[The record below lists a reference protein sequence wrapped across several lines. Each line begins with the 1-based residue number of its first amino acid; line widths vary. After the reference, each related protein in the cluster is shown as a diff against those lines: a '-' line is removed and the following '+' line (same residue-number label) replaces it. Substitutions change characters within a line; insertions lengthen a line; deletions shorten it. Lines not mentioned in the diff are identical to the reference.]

1 MNTFTVPRH
10 ITSFFTEIANQ
21 LVYNQEKL
29 GSFINRPFSIE
40 NFKDQIGEKASYFNH
55 EKRNTLAKVLE
66 EQYVGLDEKSSVF
79 RNIQLLK
86 KQNTF
91 TITTGHQLNIFTGP
105 LYVILKIL
113 NVINLAEKLHI
124 EYPEYH
130 FVPVHW
136 LASEDHDFDE
146 VNHTF
151 LFGKKVIWDEY
162 QGGPTGKYDL
172 LNWHELKNQLHQ
184 FFQNQ
189 PDSKV
194 HEIIDSFEGE
204 NLAKATKNIIHFLFE
219 KYGLIVLDADHP
231 ALKKEFVATMKKE
244 VTDSFVEKQVAI
256 TNDALIQQGIKPQ
269 AFARPINLFY
279 TQKVLRNR
287 LIPNENGEIS
297 IAGIGTFSK
306 TEILEMMDANPAHFS
321 PHVLMRPLYQE
332 TILPNLVYVG
342 GGGEM
347 AYWLQLKN
355 VFKEATIPYP
365 LIQVRVSAQIFDSKV
380 IQKWKNLGF
389 ETKEIFGN
397 ELNLKKQFV
406 ERNESSSSKFEQV
419 SNDYQNLATS
429 LRALTKE
436 KENESLVSYIESEIV
451 KMGKQMDSIF
461 GKFDKNK
468 KQRHEVSLKQ
478 IEDILKKVFPEQGLI
493 ERKENFFGLLNNQDP
508 FYCID
513 LLKNNLNPLEK
524 DLLCIQW

>member
-1 MNTFTVPRH
+1 MNTFTVPRY
-10 ITSFFTEIANQ
+10 TTPFFTDIANQ

-29 GSFINRPFSIE
+29 APFINRPFSIE
-40 NFKDQIGEKASYFNH
+40 NFKDQIGEKATYFNH
-55 EKRNTLAKVLE
+55 EKRNTLVKVFE
-66 EQYVGLDEKSSVF
+66 EQYVGLEETSPVF

-91 TITTGHQLNIFTGP
+91 TVTTGHQLNIFTGP

-113 NVINLAEKLHI
+113 NVINLSERLHLD
-124 EYPEYH
+124 YPEYH

-146 VNHTF
+146 VNHTY
-151 LFGKKVIWDEY
+151 LFGKKVLWDEY
-162 QGGPTGKYDL
+162 QGGSTGKYEL
-172 LNWHELKNQLHQ
+172 VNWHELKNQLHQ
-184 FFQNQ
+184 FYQNQ

-194 HEIIDSFEGE
+194 HEIIDSFDGE
-204 NLAKATKNIIHFLFE
+204 NLAKATKNNIHILFE
-219 KYGLIVLDADHP
+219 KFGLLVLDADHS
-231 ALKKEFVATMKKE
+231 ALKTEFAATMKKE
-244 VTDSFVEKQVAI
+244 VMDSFVEKEVSK
-256 TNDALIQQGIKPQ
+256 TNENLILEGIKPQ

-279 TQKVLRNR
+279 SQKGSRNR
-287 LIPNENGEIS
+287 LIPKEKGEIT
-297 IAGIGTFSK
+297 IAGIGTFTK
-306 TEILEMMDANPAHFS
+306 AEMIEMIDVQPARFS
-321 PHVLMRPLYQE
+321 PNVLMRPLYQE

-355 VFKEATIPYP
+355 VFKEASIPFP
-365 LIQVRVSAQIFDSKV
+365 LIQVRISAQIFDNKI

-389 ETKEIFGN
+389 ETREIFEN

-406 ERNESSSSKFEQV
+406 EKNEKSSGKFDEV
-419 SNDYQNLATS
+419 YNDYQKLATS
-429 LRALTKE
+429 LRALTYE
-436 KENESLVSYIESEIV
+436 KENESLGSYVESEIV
-451 KMGKQMDSIF
+451 KMGKQLDTIF
-461 GKFDKNK
+461 GKFEKNK

-478 IEDILKKVFPEQGLI
+478 IEDILKKVFPDQGLI
-493 ERKENFFGLLNNQDP
+493 ERKENFFGLLQNQDP

>member
-1 MNTFTVPRH
+1 MNTFTVPRYN
-10 ITSFFTEIANQ
+10 TPFFTDIANQ

-29 GSFINRPFSIE
+29 VSFINRPFSIQ
-40 NFKDQIGEKASYFNH
+40 NFKDQIGEKATYFNH
-55 EKRNTLAKVLE
+55 EKRNTLVKVLE
-66 EQYVGLDEKSSVF
+66 EQYSGLDENCPVF

-113 NVINLAEKLHI
+113 NVINLAEQLHI
-124 EYPEYH
+124 EYPECH

-146 VNHTF
+146 VNHTY
-151 LFGKKVIWDEY
+151 LFGKKVLWDEY
-162 QGGPTGKYDL
+162 QGGSMGKYDL
-172 LNWHELKNQLHQ
+172 INWHELKNQLHQ

-189 PDSKV
+189 PDSLV
-194 HEIIDSFEGE
+194 HTIIDSFEGE

-219 KYGLIVLDADHP
+219 KNGLVVLDADHH
-231 ALKKEFVATMKKE
+231 ALKTEFATTMKKE
-244 VTDSFVEKQVAI
+244 VTDSFVVKEVAN
-256 TNDALIQQGIKPQ
+256 TNNNLIQQGIKPQ

-279 TQKVLRNR
+279 TQKGLRNR
-287 LIPNENGEIS
+287 LIPNENGQIS

-306 TEILEMMDANPAHFS
+306 KEMLEMIDANPARFS
-321 PHVLMRPLYQE
+321 PNVLMRPLYQE

-355 VFKEATIPYP
+355 VFQVANIPYP
-365 LIQVRVSAQIFDSKV
+365 LIQVRVSTQIFDNKI

-389 ETKEIFGN
+389 ETKEIF
-397 ELNLKKQFV
+397 ESEMKLKKQFV
-406 ERNESSSSKFEQV
+406 DRNESSNGKIDQI

-429 LRALTKE
+429 LRALAKE

-451 KMGKQMDSIF
+451 KIGKQMDTIF
-461 GKFDKNK
+461 GKLEKNK

-478 IEDILKKVFPEQGLI
+478 IEDIIKKVFPEQGLI

-513 LLKNNLNPLEK
+513 LLKNNLNPFEK